1 LLFLLQECALPNK
14 IKVGNFQ
21 LLKLN
26 GNSNRLSRK
35 YFRLNK
41 LSNRSQQAD
50 NPLLTSEIL
59 NKVLDASVTGI
70 VITDN
75 LLPDNPIIY
84 CNPAFEEI
92 SGYNRNEIIGHN
104 CRFLQGKD
112 RKQDQRK
119 KIADAIANG
128 EPCNVE
134 IRNYT
139 KEGRLFWNELYISPV
154 RDDLG
159 NVTNFIGIQNDVT
172 TRKKSQLELELNHQ
186 ETEKKVEERTR
197 MLRES
202 QEYLSSIVETIR
214 ESLVVM
220 DRDYVVLT
228 ANNHFLNT
236 FKVSLNETKGKL
248 LYDLGN
254 GQWNIPELKKMM
266 EEILPTN
273 NPVLDYEVEHEFPH
287 IGKKLMLLNAHRIEL
302 EGSYKDW
309 ILLAIE
315 DITERRAI
323 QQRKDDFLSIASHE
337 LKTPLTTIVGYMQMM
352 DKMMPESASDKF
364 KGIVEKTGKHVQ
376 RLNQLLFELLDVSR
390 IQTGNI
396 ELHREEF
403 DFDKM
408 VAETIEG
415 IKTASPKRKIDI
427 VGKVNRP
434 FSGDESHLIQVVS
447 NLLSNAIKYS
457 PEGSDIVVHLSNI
470 SNFIKLSV
478 SDQGMGINQEEQPKV
493 FERFY
498 RVGEVQRHY
507 PGMGI
512 GLYVCQQII
521 QNHGGTIWVESEK
534 NVGSTFSFTLP
545 FNDKTN

>member
-1 LLFLLQECALPNK
+1 M
-14 IKVGNFQ
+14 
-21 LLKLN
+21 
-26 GNSNRLSRK
+26 
-35 YFRLNK
+35 
-41 LSNRSQQAD
+41 
-50 NPLLTSEIL
+50 L
-59 NKVLDASVTGI
+59 NKVLDASITGI

-75 LLPDNPIIY
+75 MLPDNPIIY
-84 CNPAFEEI
+84 CNPAFERM

-112 RKQDQRK
+112 RNQEQRK
-119 KIADAIANG
+119 IIADSIAKG
-128 EPCNVE
+128 IACNVE

-139 KEGRLFWNELYISPV
+139 KDGVLFWNELYISPV
-154 RDDLG
+154 KDNSG
-159 NVTNFIGIQNDVT
+159 QVTNFIGIQNDVT
-172 TRKKSQLELELNHQ
+172 QRKKSQLELELYQQ
-186 ETEKKVEERTR
+186 ETEKKVEERTK

-202 QEYLSSIVETIR
+202 QEYLTSIVETIR
-214 ESLVVM
+214 ESLIVM
-220 DRDYVVLT
+220 DKDYKVLS

-236 FKVSLNETKGKL
+236 FKVSINETKGKI

-315 DITERRAI
+315 DITERRSI

-337 LKTPLTTIVGYMQMM
+337 LKTPLTTIVGYMQLME
-352 DKMMPESASDKF
+352 KMMPENASDKF
-364 KGIVEKTGKHVQ
+364 KGIVEKTGKYVQ

-408 VAETIEG
+408 VQETIEG
-415 IKTASPKRKIDI
+415 IRAASPKRKIKLI
-427 VGKVNRP
+427 GNVGSA
-434 FSGDESHLIQVVS
+434 FYGDESHLIQVVS

-457 PEGSDIVVHLSNI
+457 PETSDITVHLSNI

-478 SDQGMGINQEEQPKV
+478 TDQGMGISDDEQAKV
-493 FERFY
+493 FDRFY

-512 GLYVCQQII
+512 GLYICQQII
-521 QNHGGTIWVESEK
+521 KNHGGTIWVESQK
-534 NVGSTFSFTLP
+534 HKGSTFSFTLP
-545 FNDKTN
+545 LNQNH